1 VAGDQVRPRSLV
13 TDHWPLIT
21 ALKIIEITN
30 VDFSLRQ
37 FLLPLMRQARARGHE
52 TIGACAEGP
61 LLAPVREEGFRIVP
75 LPFERAL
82 SPGAHLRAFAALVAL
97 FRAERPD
104 LVHAHMPISGFL
116 ARMAARVAG
125 VPRVAYT
132 CHGFIF
138 NQEGSRLRRAGGL
151 AMEWI
156 AGHVTD
162 TFMTV
167 STEEATDAR
176 RLGFARD
183 PVAIGNGRDP
193 TVFRPDAVV
202 RAQLRAALGTPPERP
217 VAIAVSRLVRT
228 KGYVELVR
236 AIEALPEFELWVVG
250 ERLDSDRGEDMDVMF
265 AASGLGPRL
274 RRLGYRDDVAALL
287 AAADI
292 FVLPSYFESLPMSV
306 IEAMLSGLPVV
317 ASDIR
322 GPREQVV
329 NGVTG
334 LLVPPR
340 QVEPLAAALARLAA
354 DQALRAAMGAAGRD
368 RALALYDETKVV
380 ARTLD
385 LLGL

>member
-1 VAGDQVRPRSLV
+1 VWLRLSQSQNAK
-13 TDHWPLIT
+13 
-21 ALKIIEITN
+21 LKIIEITN
-30 VDFSLRQ
+30 VDFSLRH
-37 FLLPLMRQARARGHE
+37 FLLPLMREARARGHE

-61 LLAPVREEGFRIVP
+61 LLAPIRDEGFRIVP

-82 SPGAHLRAFAALVAL
+82 SPGAHLRAFAALLAL

-116 ARMAARVAG
+116 ARLAARAAG
-125 VPRVAYT
+125 VPRIAYT
-132 CHGFIF
+132 CHGFLF
-138 NQEGSRLRRAGGL
+138 NQEGPWLRRTGGL

-156 AGHVTD
+156 AGRVTD

-167 STEEATDAR
+167 STEDAADTR
-176 RLGFARD
+176 RLGFARE
-183 PVAIGNGRDP
+183 PVAVGNGRDP
-193 TVFRPDAVV
+193 AVFQPDAAARTRV
-202 RAQLRAALGTPPERP
+202 RAALGTPPDRP

-250 ERLDSDRGEDMDVMF
+250 ERLSSDRGEDMDAMF
-265 AASGLGPRL
+265 AACGLGPRL

-287 AAADI
+287 AAADV
-292 FVLPSYFESLPMSV
+292 FALPSYFESLPMSV
-306 IEAMLSGLPVV
+306 IEAMLCGLPVV

-329 NGVTG
+329 DGVTG

-354 DQALRAAMGAAGRD
+354 DPALRAAMGVAGRD

-380 ARTLD
+380 TRTLD